1 MFHASVK
8 AYALHLG
15 PEDLQVTKKEA
26 DTLSDLGM
34 VIKPKEGKYFV
45 KRRAEDQVFA
55 EVSMADDVNYQ
66 EQIVKS
72 GRTDINDRV
81 PLGGSYV
88 YADGQANQDWLV
100 GYAC

>member
-1 MFHASVK
+1 
-8 AYALHLG
+8 
-15 PEDLQVTKKEA
+15 
-26 DTLSDLGM
+26 M

-66 EQIVKS
+66 EQIAKS

-81 PLGGSYV
+81 PLVVVKCVCRWTS
-88 YADGQANQDWLV
+88 
-100 GYAC
+100 